1 MYIRT
6 EMEKIITAVTL
17 TFSITF
23 LSLYMDS
30 INAAQVQNEGMF
42 KRTKWLKG
50 LDTSQLNYGVAVSDV
65 DNDGSLEWIVAGFS
79 GPNFVLKYNAT
90 TKRLVNLAKQDQR
103 FSAIGDVGGQAIG
116 VCACDIDGDGREEIY
131 FLNTNNAYAGR
142 ADYGDSLFKWR
153 NGRYVNLYSDP
164 VNSRMDAKSFA
175 GRSVACIDR
184 LGTGKY
190 SIIIATYSQGG
201 TGNFALVE
209 MDENHPSN
217 NVRSGN
223 IVLKN
228 VASIANINKATG
240 GRGLVVGPILGN
252 NGKSDIFFGNEGNPW
267 MGNPGD
273 NFLFKNLGNGSF
285 EDVAEQAEIQD
296 KYNNARGIS
305 LGDFNRDGLLD
316 IAYGNWAGPHRLFMQ
331 YKSAKGMRK
340 FKNVATGD
348 YAVPTKIR
356 TVIAADFD
364 NNGDTDI
371 FMNNICS
378 HRNPNDREPNK
389 LFTVVPNP
397 SNNSNDPVIRKIDIG
412 QAKEP
417 RGFGTGA
424 AVTDMDGDG
433 LLDLLVSHGESKTQP
448 LQVYKVNRQLARNA
462 TGRKNN
468 WVRVFPRTKY
478 GAPARGAHVKLTTRS
493 GRVYSSVIDGGS
505 GYLCQMEPIAHFG
518 IGEDKP
524 QRLEVQYPDGVI
536 VTVSLRKSD
545 KNKIHFVDHPN
556 KVHQ

>member
-1 MYIRT
+1 MN
-6 EMEKIITAVTL
+6 KIMMFQTTLIFVWTLHTIFAVPQP
-17 TFSITF
+17 
-23 LSLYMDS
+23 D
-30 INAAQVQNEGMF
+30 GMF
-42 KRTKWLKG
+42 IKTNWLKN

-79 GPNFVLKYNAT
+79 GPNFVLKFDRA
-90 TKRLVNLAKQDQR
+90 TKRLINLAQDHR
-103 FSAIGDVGGQAIG
+103 YSAIADQGGQAIG

-153 NGRYVNLYSDP
+153 NGKYVNLYTDP
-164 VNSRMDAKSFA
+164 VNSRMEAKSFA

-190 SIIIATYSQGG
+190 SIVIATYSRGG
-201 TGNFALVE
+201 VGNFALVE

-217 NVRSGN
+217 DVSTGN

-228 VASIANINKATG
+228 VASVARIDKATG

-252 NGKSDIFFGNEGNPW
+252 NGRSDIFFGNEGNPW

-285 EDVAEQAEIQD
+285 EDIAEQAEIQD

-305 LGDFNRDGLLD
+305 LADFNRDGLLD
-316 IAYGNWAGPHRLFMQ
+316 IAYGNWEGEHRLFMQ
-331 YKSAKGMRK
+331 FKAVGEARK
-340 FKNVATGD
+340 FRNIANRQ

-378 HRNPNDREPNK
+378 HRDPNDREPNK
-389 LFTVVPNP
+389 LFTVIPNQF
-397 SNNSNDPVIRKIDIG
+397 NNSSDPEIKKMNIG

-424 AVTDMDGDG
+424 AITDMDGDG
-433 LLDLLVSHGESKTQP
+433 VLDLLISHGESQTQP
-448 LQVYKVNRQLARNA
+448 LKVYRVNRDVSRNQA
-462 TGRKNN
+462 GKYN

-478 GAPARGAHVKLTTRS
+478 GAPARGALVKLTTRT

-505 GYLCQMEPIAHFG
+505 GYLCQMEPVAHFG
-518 IGEDKP
+518 LGEDKP
-524 QRLEVQYPDGVI
+524 MKLDVQYPDGV
-536 VTVSLRKSD
+536 VVSASLRKSD
-545 KNKIHFVDHPN
+545 KNKVHFVDHPD
-556 KVHQ
+556 KVN

>member
-1 MYIRT
+1 MN
-6 EMEKIITAVTL
+6 KIMMFQTTLIFVWTLHTIFAVPQP
-17 TFSITF
+17 
-23 LSLYMDS
+23 D
-30 INAAQVQNEGMF
+30 GMF
-42 KRTKWLKG
+42 IKTNWLKN

-79 GPNFVLKYNAT
+79 GPNFVLKFDRA
-90 TKRLVNLAKQDQR
+90 TKRLINLAQDHR
-103 FSAIGDVGGQAIG
+103 YSAIADQGGQAIG

-153 NGRYVNLYSDP
+153 NGKYVNLYTDP
-164 VNSRMDAKSFA
+164 VNSRMEAKSFA

-190 SIIIATYSQGG
+190 SIVIATYSRGG
-201 TGNFALVE
+201 VGNFALVE

-217 NVRSGN
+217 DVSTGN

-228 VASIANINKATG
+228 VASVARIDKATG

-252 NGKSDIFFGNEGNPW
+252 NGRSDIFFGNEGNPW

-285 EDVAEQAEIQD
+285 EDIAEQAEIQD

-305 LGDFNRDGLLD
+305 LADFNRDGLLD
-316 IAYGNWAGPHRLFMQ
+316 IAYGNWEGEHRLFMQ
-331 YKSAKGMRK
+331 YKAVGEARK
-340 FKNVATGD
+340 FRNIANRQ

-378 HRNPNDREPNK
+378 HRDPNDREPNK
-389 LFTVVPNP
+389 LFTVIPNQF
-397 SNNSNDPVIRKIDIG
+397 NNSSDPEIKKMNIG

-424 AVTDMDGDG
+424 AITDMDGDG
-433 LLDLLVSHGESKTQP
+433 VLDLLISHGESQTQP
-448 LQVYKVNRQLARNA
+448 LKVYRVNRDVSRNQA
-462 TGRKNN
+462 GKYN

-478 GAPARGAHVKLTTRS
+478 GAPARGALVKLTTRT

-505 GYLCQMEPIAHFG
+505 GYLCQMEPVAHFG
-518 IGEDKP
+518 LGEDKP
-524 QRLEVQYPDGVI
+524 MKLDVQYPDGV
-536 VTVSLRKSD
+536 VVSASLRKSD
-545 KNKIHFVDHPN
+545 KKKVHFVDHPD
-556 KVHQ
+556 KVN

>member
-1 MYIRT
+1 MN
-6 EMEKIITAVTL
+6 KIMMFQTTLIFVWTLHTIFAVPQP
-17 TFSITF
+17 
-23 LSLYMDS
+23 D
-30 INAAQVQNEGMF
+30 GMF
-42 KRTKWLKG
+42 IKTNWLKN

-79 GPNFVLKYNAT
+79 GPNFVLKFDRA
-90 TKRLVNLAKQDQR
+90 TKRLINLAQDHR
-103 FSAIGDVGGQAIG
+103 YSAIVDQGGQAIG

-153 NGRYVNLYSDP
+153 NGKYVNLYTDP
-164 VNSRMDAKSFA
+164 VNSRMEAKSFA

-184 LGTGKY
+184 IGTGKY
-190 SIIIATYSQGG
+190 SIVIATYSRGG
-201 TGNFALVE
+201 VGNFALVE

-217 NVRSGN
+217 DVSTGN

-228 VASIANINKATG
+228 VASVAKIDKATG

-252 NGKSDIFFGNEGNPW
+252 NGRSDIFFGNEGNPW

-285 EDVAEQAEIQD
+285 EDIAEQAEIQD

-305 LGDFNRDGLLD
+305 LADFNRDGLLD
-316 IAYGNWAGPHRLFMQ
+316 IAYGNWEGEHRLFMQ
-331 YKSAKGMRK
+331 YKAVGEARK
-340 FKNVATGD
+340 FRNIANRQ

-378 HRNPNDREPNK
+378 HRDPNDREPNK
-389 LFTVVPNP
+389 LFTVIPNQF
-397 SNNSNDPVIRKIDIG
+397 NNSSDPEIKKMNIG

-424 AVTDMDGDG
+424 AITDMDGDG
-433 LLDLLVSHGESKTQP
+433 VLDLLISHGESQTQP
-448 LQVYKVNRQLARNA
+448 LKVYRVNRDVSRNQA
-462 TGRKNN
+462 GKYN

-478 GAPARGAHVKLTTRS
+478 GAPARGALVKLTTRT

-505 GYLCQMEPIAHFG
+505 GYLCQMEPVAHFG
-518 IGEDKP
+518 LGEDKP
-524 QRLEVQYPDGVI
+524 MKLDVQYPDGV
-536 VTVSLRKSD
+536 VVSASLRKSD
-545 KNKIHFVDHPN
+545 KNKVHFVDHPD
-556 KVHQ
+556 KVN

>member
-1 MYIRT
+1 MN
-6 EMEKIITAVTL
+6 KIMMFQTTLIFVWTLHTIFAVPQP
-17 TFSITF
+17 
-23 LSLYMDS
+23 D
-30 INAAQVQNEGMF
+30 GMF
-42 KRTKWLKG
+42 IKTNWLKN

-79 GPNFVLKYNAT
+79 GPNFVLKFDRA
-90 TKRLVNLAKQDQR
+90 TKRLINLAQDHR
-103 FSAIGDVGGQAIG
+103 YSAIADQGGQAIG

-153 NGRYVNLYSDP
+153 NGKYVNLYTDP
-164 VNSRMDAKSFA
+164 VNSRMEAKSFA

-190 SIIIATYSQGG
+190 SIVIATYSRGG
-201 TGNFALVE
+201 VGNFALVE

-217 NVRSGN
+217 DVSTGN

-228 VASIANINKATG
+228 VASVAKIDKATG

-252 NGKSDIFFGNEGNPW
+252 NGRSDIFFGNEGNPW

-285 EDVAEQAEIQD
+285 EDIAELAEIQD

-305 LGDFNRDGLLD
+305 LADFNRDGLLD
-316 IAYGNWAGPHRLFMQ
+316 IAYGNWEGEHRLFMQ
-331 YKSAKGMRK
+331 YKAVGEARK
-340 FKNVATGD
+340 FRNIANRQ

-378 HRNPNDREPNK
+378 HRDPNDREPNK
-389 LFTVVPNP
+389 LFTVIPNQF
-397 SNNSNDPVIRKIDIG
+397 NNSSDPEIKKMNIG

-424 AVTDMDGDG
+424 AITDMDGDG
-433 LLDLLVSHGESKTQP
+433 VLDLLISHGESQTQP
-448 LQVYKVNRQLARNA
+448 LKVYRVNRDVSRNQA
-462 TGRKNN
+462 GKYN

-478 GAPARGAHVKLTTRS
+478 GAPARGALVKLTTRT

-505 GYLCQMEPIAHFG
+505 GYLCQMEPVAHFG
-518 IGEDKP
+518 LGEDKP
-524 QRLEVQYPDGVI
+524 MKLDVQYPDGV
-536 VTVSLRKSD
+536 VVSASLRKSD
-545 KNKIHFVDHPN
+545 KNKVHFVDHPD
-556 KVHQ
+556 KVN

>member
-1 MYIRT
+1 MN
-6 EMEKIITAVTL
+6 KIMMFQTTLIFVWTLHTIFAVPQP
-17 TFSITF
+17 
-23 LSLYMDS
+23 D
-30 INAAQVQNEGMF
+30 GMF
-42 KRTKWLKG
+42 IKTNWLKN

-79 GPNFVLKYNAT
+79 GPNFVLKFDRA
-90 TKRLVNLAKQDQR
+90 TKRLINLAQDHR
-103 FSAIGDVGGQAIG
+103 YSAIADQGGQAIG

-153 NGRYVNLYSDP
+153 NGKYVNLYTDP
-164 VNSRMDAKSFA
+164 VNSRMEAKSFA

-190 SIIIATYSQGG
+190 SIVIATYSRGG
-201 TGNFALVE
+201 VGNFALVE

-217 NVRSGN
+217 DVSTGN

-228 VASIANINKATG
+228 VASVAKIDKATG

-252 NGKSDIFFGNEGNPW
+252 NGRSDIFFGNEGNPW

-285 EDVAEQAEIQD
+285 EDIAEQAEIQD

-305 LGDFNRDGLLD
+305 LADFNRDGLLD
-316 IAYGNWAGPHRLFMQ
+316 IAYGNWEGEHRLFMQ
-331 YKSAKGMRK
+331 YKAVGEARK
-340 FKNVATGD
+340 FRNIANRQ

-371 FMNNICS
+371 LMNNICS
-378 HRNPNDREPNK
+378 HRDPNDREPNK
-389 LFTVVPNP
+389 LFTVIPNQF
-397 SNNSNDPVIRKIDIG
+397 NNSSDPEIKKMNIG

-424 AVTDMDGDG
+424 AITDMDGDG
-433 LLDLLVSHGESKTQP
+433 VLDLLISHGESQTQP
-448 LQVYKVNRQLARNA
+448 LKVYRVNRDVSRNQA
-462 TGRKNN
+462 GKYN

-478 GAPARGAHVKLTTRS
+478 GAPARGALVKLTTRT

-505 GYLCQMEPIAHFG
+505 GYLCQMEPVAHFG
-518 IGEDKP
+518 LGEDKP
-524 QRLEVQYPDGVI
+524 MKLDVQYPDGV
-536 VTVSLRKSD
+536 VVSASLRKSD
-545 KNKIHFVDHPN
+545 KNKVHFVDHPD
-556 KVHQ
+556 KVN

>member
-1 MYIRT
+1 MN
-6 EMEKIITAVTL
+6 KIMMFQTTLIFVWTLHTIFAV
-17 TFSITF
+17 SQP
-23 LSLYMDS
+23 D
-30 INAAQVQNEGMF
+30 GMF
-42 KRTKWLKG
+42 IKTNWLKN

-79 GPNFVLKYNAT
+79 GPNFVLKFDRA
-90 TKRLVNLAKQDQR
+90 TKRLINLAQDHR
-103 FSAIGDVGGQAIG
+103 YSAIADQGGQAIG

-153 NGRYVNLYSDP
+153 NGKYVNLYTDP
-164 VNSRMDAKSFA
+164 VNSRMEAKSFA

-190 SIIIATYSQGG
+190 SIVIATYSRGG
-201 TGNFALVE
+201 VGNFALVE

-217 NVRSGN
+217 DVSTGN

-228 VASIANINKATG
+228 VASVAKIDKATG

-252 NGKSDIFFGNEGNPW
+252 NGRSDIFFGNEGNPW

-285 EDVAEQAEIQD
+285 EDIAEQAEIQD

-305 LGDFNRDGLLD
+305 LADFNRDGLLD
-316 IAYGNWAGPHRLFMQ
+316 IAYGNWEGEHRLFMQ
-331 YKSAKGMRK
+331 YKAVGEARK
-340 FKNVATGD
+340 FRNIANRQ

-378 HRNPNDREPNK
+378 HRDPNDREPNK
-389 LFTVVPNP
+389 LFTVIPNQF
-397 SNNSNDPVIRKIDIG
+397 NNSSDPEIKKMNIG

-424 AVTDMDGDG
+424 AITDMDGDG
-433 LLDLLVSHGESKTQP
+433 VLDLLISHGESQTQP
-448 LQVYKVNRQLARNA
+448 LKVYRVNRDVSRNQA
-462 TGRKNN
+462 GKYN

-478 GAPARGAHVKLTTRS
+478 GAPARGALVKLTTRT

-505 GYLCQMEPIAHFG
+505 GYLCQMEPVAHFG
-518 IGEDKP
+518 LGEDKP
-524 QRLEVQYPDGVI
+524 MKLDVQYSDGV
-536 VTVSLRKSD
+536 VVSASLRKSD
-545 KNKIHFVDHPN
+545 KNKVHFVDHPD
-556 KVHQ
+556 KVN

>member
-1 MYIRT
+1 MN
-6 EMEKIITAVTL
+6 KIMMFQTTLIFVWTLHTIFAVPQP
-17 TFSITF
+17 
-23 LSLYMDS
+23 D
-30 INAAQVQNEGMF
+30 GMF
-42 KRTKWLKG
+42 IKTNWLKN

-79 GPNFVLKYNAT
+79 GPNFVLKFDRA
-90 TKRLVNLAKQDQR
+90 TKRLINLAQDHR
-103 FSAIGDVGGQAIG
+103 YNAIADQGGQAIG

-153 NGRYVNLYSDP
+153 NGKYVNLYTDP
-164 VNSRMDAKSFA
+164 VNSRMEAKSFA

-184 LGTGKY
+184 IGTGKY
-190 SIIIATYSQGG
+190 SIVIATYSRGG
-201 TGNFALVE
+201 VGNFALVE
-209 MDENHPSN
+209 MGENHPSN
-217 NVRSGN
+217 DVSTGN

-228 VASIANINKATG
+228 VASVAKIDKATG

-252 NGKSDIFFGNEGNPW
+252 NGRSDIFFGNEGNPW

-285 EDVAEQAEIQD
+285 EDIAEQAEIQD

-305 LGDFNRDGLLD
+305 LADFNRDGLLD
-316 IAYGNWAGPHRLFMQ
+316 IAYGNWEGEHRLFMQ
-331 YKSAKGMRK
+331 YKAVGEARK
-340 FKNVATGD
+340 FRNIANRQ

-378 HRNPNDREPNK
+378 HRDPNDREPNK
-389 LFTVVPNP
+389 LFTVIPNQF
-397 SNNSNDPVIRKIDIG
+397 NNSSDPEIKKMNIG

-424 AVTDMDGDG
+424 AITDMDGDG
-433 LLDLLVSHGESKTQP
+433 VLDLLISHGESQTQP
-448 LQVYKVNRQLARNA
+448 LKVYRVNRDVSRNQA
-462 TGRKNN
+462 GKYN

-478 GAPARGAHVKLTTRS
+478 GAPARGALVKLTTRT

-505 GYLCQMEPIAHFG
+505 GYLCQMEPVAHFG
-518 IGEDKP
+518 LGEDKP
-524 QRLEVQYPDGVI
+524 MKLDVQYPDGV
-536 VTVSLRKSD
+536 VVSASLRKSD
-545 KNKIHFVDHPN
+545 KNKVHFVDHPD
-556 KVHQ
+556 KVN

>member
-1 MYIRT
+1 MFQTTLIFVWT
-6 EMEKIITAVTL
+6 LHTIFAVPQP
-17 TFSITF
+17 
-23 LSLYMDS
+23 D
-30 INAAQVQNEGMF
+30 GMF
-42 KRTKWLKG
+42 IKTNWLKN

-79 GPNFVLKYNAT
+79 GPNFVLKFDRA
-90 TKRLVNLAKQDQR
+90 TKRLINLAQDHR
-103 FSAIGDVGGQAIG
+103 YSAIADQGGQAIG

-153 NGRYVNLYSDP
+153 NGKYVNLYTDP
-164 VNSRMDAKSFA
+164 VNSRMGAKSFA

-190 SIIIATYSQGG
+190 SIVIATYSRGG
-201 TGNFALVE
+201 VGNFALVE

-217 NVRSGN
+217 DVSTGN

-228 VASIANINKATG
+228 VASVAKIDKATG

-252 NGKSDIFFGNEGNPW
+252 NGRSDIFFGNEGNPW

-285 EDVAEQAEIQD
+285 EDIAEQAEIQD

-305 LGDFNRDGLLD
+305 LADFNRDGLLD
-316 IAYGNWAGPHRLFMQ
+316 IAYGNWEGEHRLFMQ
-331 YKSAKGMRK
+331 YKAVGEARK
-340 FKNVATGD
+340 FRNIANRQ

-378 HRNPNDREPNK
+378 HRDPNDREPNK
-389 LFTVVPNP
+389 LFTVIPNQF
-397 SNNSNDPVIRKIDIG
+397 NNSSDPEIKKMNIG

-424 AVTDMDGDG
+424 AITDMDGDG
-433 LLDLLVSHGESKTQP
+433 VLDLLISHGESQTQP
-448 LQVYKVNRQLARNA
+448 LKVYRVNRDVSRNQA
-462 TGRKNN
+462 GKYN

-478 GAPARGAHVKLTTRS
+478 GAPARGALVKLTTRT

-505 GYLCQMEPIAHFG
+505 GYLCQMEPVAHFG
-518 IGEDKP
+518 LGEDKP
-524 QRLEVQYPDGVI
+524 MKLDVQYPDGV
-536 VTVSLRKSD
+536 VVSASLRKSD
-545 KNKIHFVDHPN
+545 KNKVHFVDHPD
-556 KVHQ
+556 KVN

>member
-1 MYIRT
+1 MN
-6 EMEKIITAVTL
+6 KIMMFQTTLIFVWTLHTIFAVPQP
-17 TFSITF
+17 
-23 LSLYMDS
+23 D
-30 INAAQVQNEGMF
+30 GMF
-42 KRTKWLKG
+42 IKTNWLKN

-65 DNDGSLEWIVAGFS
+65 DNDDSLEWIVAGFS
-79 GPNFVLKYNAT
+79 GPNFVLKFDRT
-90 TKRLVNLAKQDQR
+90 TKRLINLAQDHR
-103 FSAIGDVGGQAIG
+103 YSAIADQGGQAIG

-153 NGRYVNLYSDP
+153 NGKYVNLYTDP
-164 VNSRMDAKSFA
+164 VNSRMEAKSFA

-190 SIIIATYSQGG
+190 SIVIATYSRGG
-201 TGNFALVE
+201 VGNFALVE

-217 NVRSGN
+217 DVSTGN

-228 VASIANINKATG
+228 VASVAKIDKATG

-252 NGKSDIFFGNEGNPW
+252 NGRSDIFFGNEGNPW

-285 EDVAEQAEIQD
+285 EDIAEQAEIQD

-305 LGDFNRDGLLD
+305 LADFNRDGLLD
-316 IAYGNWAGPHRLFMQ
+316 IAYGNWEGEHRLFMQ
-331 YKSAKGMRK
+331 YKAVGEARK
-340 FKNVATGD
+340 FRNIANRQ

-378 HRNPNDREPNK
+378 HRDPNDREPNK
-389 LFTVVPNP
+389 LFTVIPNQF
-397 SNNSNDPVIRKIDIG
+397 NNSSDPEIKKMNIG

-424 AVTDMDGDG
+424 AITDMDGDG
-433 LLDLLVSHGESKTQP
+433 VLDLLISHGESQTQP
-448 LQVYKVNRQLARNA
+448 LKVYRVNRDVSRNQA
-462 TGRKNN
+462 GKYN

-478 GAPARGAHVKLTTRS
+478 GAPARGALVKLTTRT

-505 GYLCQMEPIAHFG
+505 GYLCQMEPVAHFG
-518 IGEDKP
+518 LGEDKP
-524 QRLEVQYPDGVI
+524 MKLDVQYPDGV
-536 VTVSLRKSD
+536 VVSASLRKSD
-545 KNKIHFVDHPN
+545 KNKVHFVDHPD
-556 KVHQ
+556 KVN

>member
-1 MYIRT
+1 MN
-6 EMEKIITAVTL
+6 KIMMFQTTLIFVWTLHTIFAVPQP
-17 TFSITF
+17 
-23 LSLYMDS
+23 D
-30 INAAQVQNEGMF
+30 GMF
-42 KRTKWLKG
+42 IKTNWLKN

-79 GPNFVLKYNAT
+79 GPNFVLKFDRA
-90 TKRLVNLAKQDQR
+90 TKRLINLAQDHR
-103 FSAIGDVGGQAIG
+103 YSAIADQGGQAIG

-153 NGRYVNLYSDP
+153 NGKYVNLYTDP
-164 VNSRMDAKSFA
+164 GNSRMEAKSFA

-190 SIIIATYSQGG
+190 SIVIATYSRGG
-201 TGNFALVE
+201 VGNFALVE

-217 NVRSGN
+217 DVSTGI

-228 VASIANINKATG
+228 VASVAKIDKATG

-252 NGKSDIFFGNEGNPW
+252 NGRSDIFFGNEGNPW

-285 EDVAEQAEIQD
+285 EDIAEQAEIQD

-305 LGDFNRDGLLD
+305 LADFNRDGLLD
-316 IAYGNWAGPHRLFMQ
+316 IAYGNWEGEHRLFMQ
-331 YKSAKGMRK
+331 YKAVGEARK
-340 FKNVATGD
+340 FRNIANRQ

-378 HRNPNDREPNK
+378 HRDPNDREPNK
-389 LFTVVPNP
+389 LFTIIPNQF
-397 SNNSNDPVIRKIDIG
+397 NNSSDPEIKKMNIG

-424 AVTDMDGDG
+424 AITDMDGDG
-433 LLDLLVSHGESKTQP
+433 ILDLLISHGESQTQP
-448 LQVYKVNRQLARNA
+448 LKVYRVNRDVSRNQA
-462 TGRKNN
+462 GKYN

-478 GAPARGAHVKLTTRS
+478 GAPARGALVKLTTRT

-505 GYLCQMEPIAHFG
+505 GYLCQMEPVAHFG
-518 IGEDKP
+518 LGEDKP
-524 QRLEVQYPDGVI
+524 MKLDVQYPDGV
-536 VTVSLRKSD
+536 VVSASLRKSD
-545 KNKIHFVDHPN
+545 KNKVHFVDHPD
-556 KVHQ
+556 KVN

>member
-1 MYIRT
+1 MN
-6 EMEKIITAVTL
+6 KIMMFQTTLIFVWTLHTIFAVPQP
-17 TFSITF
+17 
-23 LSLYMDS
+23 D
-30 INAAQVQNEGMF
+30 GMF
-42 KRTKWLKG
+42 IKTNWLKN

-79 GPNFVLKYNAT
+79 GPNFVLKFDRA
-90 TKRLVNLAKQDQR
+90 TKRLINLAQDHR
-103 FSAIGDVGGQAIG
+103 YSAIADQGGQAIG

-153 NGRYVNLYSDP
+153 NGKYVNLYTDP
-164 VNSRMDAKSFA
+164 VNSRMEAKSFA

-190 SIIIATYSQGG
+190 SIVIATYSRGG
-201 TGNFALVE
+201 VGNFALVE

-217 NVRSGN
+217 DVSTGN

-228 VASIANINKATG
+228 VASVARIDKATG

-252 NGKSDIFFGNEGNPW
+252 NGRSDIFFGNEGNSW

-285 EDVAEQAEIQD
+285 EDIAKQAEIQD

-305 LGDFNRDGLLD
+305 LADFNRDGLLD
-316 IAYGNWAGPHRLFMQ
+316 IAYGNWEGEHRLFMQ
-331 YKSAKGMRK
+331 YKAVGEARK
-340 FKNVATGD
+340 FRNIANRQ

-378 HRNPNDREPNK
+378 HRDPNDREPNK
-389 LFTVVPNP
+389 LFTVIPNQF
-397 SNNSNDPVIRKIDIG
+397 NNSSDPEIKKMNIG

-424 AVTDMDGDG
+424 AITDMDGDG
-433 LLDLLVSHGESKTQP
+433 VLDLLISHGESQTQP
-448 LQVYKVNRQLARNA
+448 LKVYRVNRDVSRNQA
-462 TGRKNN
+462 GKYN

-478 GAPARGAHVKLTTRS
+478 GAPARGALVKLTTRT

-505 GYLCQMEPIAHFG
+505 GYLCQMEPVAHFG
-518 IGEDKP
+518 LGEDKP
-524 QRLEVQYPDGVI
+524 MKLDVQYPDGV
-536 VTVSLRKSD
+536 VVSASLRKSD
-545 KNKIHFVDHPN
+545 KNKVHFVDHPD
-556 KVHQ
+556 KVN

>member
-1 MYIRT
+1 MN
-6 EMEKIITAVTL
+6 KIMMFQTTLIFVWTLHTIFAVPQP
-17 TFSITF
+17 
-23 LSLYMDS
+23 D
-30 INAAQVQNEGMF
+30 GMF
-42 KRTKWLKG
+42 IKTNWLKN

-79 GPNFVLKYNAT
+79 GPNFVLKFDRA
-90 TKRLVNLAKQDQR
+90 TKRLINLAQDHR
-103 FSAIGDVGGQAIG
+103 YSAIADQGGQAIG

-153 NGRYVNLYSDP
+153 NGKYVNLYTDP
-164 VNSRMDAKSFA
+164 VNSRMEAKSFA

-190 SIIIATYSQGG
+190 SIVIATYSRGG
-201 TGNFALVE
+201 VGNFALVE

-217 NVRSGN
+217 DVSNGN

-228 VASIANINKATG
+228 VASVAKIDKATG

-252 NGKSDIFFGNEGNPW
+252 NGRSDIFFGNEGNPW

-285 EDVAEQAEIQD
+285 EDIAEQAEIQD

-305 LGDFNRDGLLD
+305 LADFNRDGLLD
-316 IAYGNWAGPHRLFMQ
+316 IAYGNWEGEHRLFMQ
-331 YKSAKGMRK
+331 YKAVGEARK
-340 FKNVATGD
+340 FRNIANRQ

-378 HRNPNDREPNK
+378 HRDPNDREPNK
-389 LFTVVPNP
+389 LFTVIPNQF
-397 SNNSNDPVIRKIDIG
+397 NNSSDPEIKKMNIG

-424 AVTDMDGDG
+424 AITDMDGDG
-433 LLDLLVSHGESKTQP
+433 VLDLLISHGESQTQP
-448 LQVYKVNRQLARNA
+448 LKVYRVNRDVSRNQA
-462 TGRKNN
+462 GKYN

-478 GAPARGAHVKLTTRS
+478 GAPARGALVKLTTRT

-505 GYLCQMEPIAHFG
+505 GYLCQMEPVAHFG
-518 IGEDKP
+518 LGEDKP
-524 QRLEVQYPDGVI
+524 MKLDVQYPDGV
-536 VTVSLRKSD
+536 VVSASLRKSD
-545 KNKIHFVDHPN
+545 KNKVHFVDHPD
-556 KVHQ
+556 KVN

>member
-1 MYIRT
+1 MN
-6 EMEKIITAVTL
+6 KIMMFQTTLIFVWTLHTIFAVPQP
-17 TFSITF
+17 
-23 LSLYMDS
+23 D
-30 INAAQVQNEGMF
+30 GMF
-42 KRTKWLKG
+42 IKTNWLKN

-79 GPNFVLKYNAT
+79 GPNFVLKFDRA
-90 TKRLVNLAKQDQR
+90 TKRLINLAQDHR
-103 FSAIGDVGGQAIG
+103 YNAIADQGGQAIG

-153 NGRYVNLYSDP
+153 NGKYVNLYTDP
-164 VNSRMDAKSFA
+164 VNSRMEAKSFA

-190 SIIIATYSQGG
+190 SIVIATYSRGG
-201 TGNFALVE
+201 VGNFALVE

-217 NVRSGN
+217 DVSTGN

-228 VASIANINKATG
+228 VASVAKIDKATG

-252 NGKSDIFFGNEGNPW
+252 NGRSDIFFGNEGNPW

-285 EDVAEQAEIQD
+285 EDIAEQAEIQD

-305 LGDFNRDGLLD
+305 LADFNRDGLLD
-316 IAYGNWAGPHRLFMQ
+316 IAYGNWEGEHRLFMQ
-331 YKSAKGMRK
+331 YKAVGEARK
-340 FKNVATGD
+340 FRNIANRQ

-378 HRNPNDREPNK
+378 HRDPNDREPNK
-389 LFTVVPNP
+389 LFTIIPNQF
-397 SNNSNDPVIRKIDIG
+397 NNSSDPEIKKMNIG

-424 AVTDMDGDG
+424 AITDMDGDG
-433 LLDLLVSHGESKTQP
+433 VLDLLISHGESQTQP
-448 LQVYKVNRQLARNA
+448 LKVYRVNRDVSRNQA
-462 TGRKNN
+462 GKYN

-478 GAPARGAHVKLTTRS
+478 GAPARGALVKLTTRT

-505 GYLCQMEPIAHFG
+505 GYLCQMEPVAHFG
-518 IGEDKP
+518 LGEDKP
-524 QRLEVQYPDGVI
+524 MKLDVQYPDGV
-536 VTVSLRKSD
+536 VVSASLRKSD
-545 KNKIHFVDHPN
+545 KNKVHFVDHPD
-556 KVHQ
+556 KVN

>member
-1 MYIRT
+1 MN
-6 EMEKIITAVTL
+6 KIMMFQTTLIFVWTLHTIFAVPQP
-17 TFSITF
+17 
-23 LSLYMDS
+23 D
-30 INAAQVQNEGMF
+30 GMF
-42 KRTKWLKG
+42 IKTNWLKN

-79 GPNFVLKYNAT
+79 GPNFVLKFDRA
-90 TKRLVNLAKQDQR
+90 TKRLINLAQDHR
-103 FSAIGDVGGQAIG
+103 YSAIADQGGQAIG

-153 NGRYVNLYSDP
+153 NGKYVNLYTDP
-164 VNSRMDAKSFA
+164 VNSRMEAKSFA

-190 SIIIATYSQGG
+190 SIVIATYSRGG
-201 TGNFALVE
+201 VGNFALVE

-217 NVRSGN
+217 DVSTGN

-228 VASIANINKATG
+228 FASVARIDKATG

-252 NGKSDIFFGNEGNPW
+252 NGRSDIFFGNEGNPW

-285 EDVAEQAEIQD
+285 EDIAEQAEIQD

-305 LGDFNRDGLLD
+305 LADFNRDGLLD
-316 IAYGNWAGPHRLFMQ
+316 IAYGNWEGEHRLFMQ
-331 YKSAKGMRK
+331 YKAVGEARK
-340 FKNVATGD
+340 FRNIANRQ

-378 HRNPNDREPNK
+378 HRDPNDREPNK
-389 LFTVVPNP
+389 LFTVIPNQF
-397 SNNSNDPVIRKIDIG
+397 NNSSDPEIKKMNIG

-417 RGFGTGA
+417 GGFGTGA
-424 AVTDMDGDG
+424 AITDMDGDG
-433 LLDLLVSHGESKTQP
+433 ILDLLISHGESQTQP
-448 LQVYKVNRQLARNA
+448 LKVYRVNRDVSRNQA
-462 TGRKNN
+462 GKYN

-478 GAPARGAHVKLTTRS
+478 GAPARGALVKLTTRT

-505 GYLCQMEPIAHFG
+505 GYLCQMEPVAHFG
-518 IGEDKP
+518 LGEDKP
-524 QRLEVQYPDGVI
+524 MKLDVQYPDGV
-536 VTVSLRKSD
+536 VVSASLRKSD
-545 KNKIHFVDHPN
+545 KNKVHFVDHPD
-556 KVHQ
+556 KVN

>member
-1 MYIRT
+1 MN
-6 EMEKIITAVTL
+6 KIMMFQTTLIFVWTLHTIFAVPQP
-17 TFSITF
+17 
-23 LSLYMDS
+23 D
-30 INAAQVQNEGMF
+30 GMF
-42 KRTKWLKG
+42 IKTNWLKN

-79 GPNFVLKYNAT
+79 GPNFVLKFDRA
-90 TKRLVNLAKQDQR
+90 TKRLINLAQDHR
-103 FSAIGDVGGQAIG
+103 YSAIADQGGQAIG

-153 NGRYVNLYSDP
+153 NGKYVNLYTDP
-164 VNSRMDAKSFA
+164 GNSRMEAKSFA

-190 SIIIATYSQGG
+190 SIVIATYSRGG
-201 TGNFALVE
+201 VGNFALVE

-217 NVRSGN
+217 DVSTGI

-228 VASIANINKATG
+228 VASVAKIDKATG

-252 NGKSDIFFGNEGNPW
+252 NGRSDIFFGNEGNPW

-285 EDVAEQAEIQD
+285 EDIAEQAEIQD

-305 LGDFNRDGLLD
+305 LADFNRDGLLD
-316 IAYGNWAGPHRLFMQ
+316 IAYGNWEGEHRLFMQ
-331 YKSAKGMRK
+331 YKAVGEARK
-340 FKNVATGD
+340 FRNIANRQ
-348 YAVPTKIR
+348 YAVSTKIR

-378 HRNPNDREPNK
+378 HRDPNDREPNK
-389 LFTVVPNP
+389 LFTIIPNQF
-397 SNNSNDPVIRKIDIG
+397 NNSSDPEIKKMNIG

-424 AVTDMDGDG
+424 AITDMDGDG
-433 LLDLLVSHGESKTQP
+433 VLDLLISHGESQTQP
-448 LQVYKVNRQLARNA
+448 LKVYRVNRDVSRNQA
-462 TGRKNN
+462 GKYN

-478 GAPARGAHVKLTTRS
+478 GAPARGALVKLTTRT

-505 GYLCQMEPIAHFG
+505 GYLCQMEPVAHFG
-518 IGEDKP
+518 LGEDKP
-524 QRLEVQYPDGVI
+524 MKLDVQYPDGV
-536 VTVSLRKSD
+536 VVSASLRKSD
-545 KNKIHFVDHPN
+545 KNKVHFVDHPD
-556 KVHQ
+556 KVN

>member
-1 MYIRT
+1 MN
-6 EMEKIITAVTL
+6 KIMMFQTTLIFVLTLHTIFAVPQP
-17 TFSITF
+17 
-23 LSLYMDS
+23 D
-30 INAAQVQNEGMF
+30 GMF
-42 KRTKWLKG
+42 IKTNWLKN

-79 GPNFVLKYNAT
+79 GPNFVLKFDRA
-90 TKRLVNLAKQDQR
+90 TKRLINLAQDHR
-103 FSAIGDVGGQAIG
+103 YNAIADQGGQAIG

-153 NGRYVNLYSDP
+153 NGKYVNLYTDP
-164 VNSRMDAKSFA
+164 VNSRMEAKSFA

-190 SIIIATYSQGG
+190 SIVIATYSRGG
-201 TGNFALVE
+201 VGNFALVE

-217 NVRSGN
+217 DVSNGN

-228 VASIANINKATG
+228 VASVAKIDKATG

-252 NGKSDIFFGNEGNPW
+252 NGRSDIFFGNEGNPW

-285 EDVAEQAEIQD
+285 EDIAEQAEIQD

-305 LGDFNRDGLLD
+305 LADFNRDGLLD
-316 IAYGNWAGPHRLFMQ
+316 IAYGNWEGEHRLFMQ
-331 YKSAKGMRK
+331 FKAVGEARK
-340 FKNVATGD
+340 FRNIANRQ

-378 HRNPNDREPNK
+378 HRDPNDREPNK
-389 LFTVVPNP
+389 LFTIIPNQF
-397 SNNSNDPVIRKIDIG
+397 NNSSDPEIKKMNIG

-424 AVTDMDGDG
+424 AITDMDGDG
-433 LLDLLVSHGESKTQP
+433 VLDLLISHGESQTQP
-448 LQVYKVNRQLARNA
+448 LKVYRVNRDVSRNQA
-462 TGRKNN
+462 GKYN
-468 WVRVFPRTKY
+468 WARVFPRTKY
-478 GAPARGAHVKLTTRS
+478 GAPARGALVKLTTRT

-505 GYLCQMEPIAHFG
+505 GYLCQMEPVAHFG
-518 IGEDKP
+518 LGEDKP
-524 QRLEVQYPDGVI
+524 MKLDVQYPDGV
-536 VTVSLRKSD
+536 VVSASLRKSD
-545 KNKIHFVDHPN
+545 KNKVHFVDHPD
-556 KVHQ
+556 KVN

>member
-1 MYIRT
+1 MN
-6 EMEKIITAVTL
+6 KIMMFQTTLIFVWTLHTIFAVPQP
-17 TFSITF
+17 
-23 LSLYMDS
+23 D
-30 INAAQVQNEGMF
+30 GMF
-42 KRTKWLKG
+42 IKTNWLKN

-79 GPNFVLKYNAT
+79 GPNFVLKFDRA
-90 TKRLVNLAKQDQR
+90 TKRLINVAQDYR
-103 FSAIGDVGGQAIG
+103 YSAIADQSGQAIG

-153 NGRYVNLYSDP
+153 NGKYVNLYTDP
-164 VNSRMDAKSFA
+164 VNSRMEAKSFA

-190 SIIIATYSQGG
+190 SIVIATYSRGG
-201 TGNFALVE
+201 VGNFALVE

-217 NVRSGN
+217 DVSSGN

-228 VASIANINKATG
+228 VASVAKIDKATG

-252 NGKSDIFFGNEGNPW
+252 NGRSDIFFGNEGNPW

-285 EDVAEQAEIQD
+285 EDIAEQAEIQD

-305 LGDFNRDGLLD
+305 LADFNRDGLLD
-316 IAYGNWAGPHRLFMQ
+316 IAYGNWEGEHRLFMQ
-331 YKSAKGMRK
+331 YKAVGEARK
-340 FKNVATGD
+340 FRNIANRQ

-378 HRNPNDREPNK
+378 HRDPNDREPNK
-389 LFTVVPNP
+389 LFTVIPNQF
-397 SNNSNDPVIRKIDIG
+397 NNSSDPEIKKMNIG

-424 AVTDMDGDG
+424 AITDMDGDG
-433 LLDLLVSHGESKTQP
+433 VLDLLISHGESQTQP
-448 LQVYKVNRQLARNA
+448 LKVYRVNRDVSRNQA
-462 TGRKNN
+462 GKYN

-478 GAPARGAHVKLTTRS
+478 GAPARGALVKLTTRT

-505 GYLCQMEPIAHFG
+505 GYLCQMEPLAHFG
-518 IGEDKP
+518 LGEDKP
-524 QRLEVQYPDGVI
+524 MKLDVQYPDGV
-536 VTVSLRKSD
+536 VVSASLRKSD
-545 KNKIHFVDHPN
+545 KNKVHFVDHPD
-556 KVHQ
+556 KVN

>member
-1 MYIRT
+1 MN
-6 EMEKIITAVTL
+6 KIMMFQTTLIFVWTLHTIFAVPQP
-17 TFSITF
+17 
-23 LSLYMDS
+23 D
-30 INAAQVQNEGMF
+30 GMF
-42 KRTKWLKG
+42 IKTNWLKN

-79 GPNFVLKYNAT
+79 GPNFVLKFDRA
-90 TKRLVNLAKQDQR
+90 TKRLINLAQDHR
-103 FSAIGDVGGQAIG
+103 YSAIADQGGQAIG

-153 NGRYVNLYSDP
+153 NGKYVNLYTDP
-164 VNSRMDAKSFA
+164 VNSRMEAKSFA

-190 SIIIATYSQGG
+190 SIVIATYSRGG
-201 TGNFALVE
+201 VGNFALVE

-217 NVRSGN
+217 DVSTGN

-228 VASIANINKATG
+228 VASVARIDKATG

-252 NGKSDIFFGNEGNPW
+252 NGRSDIFFGNEGNPW

-285 EDVAEQAEIQD
+285 EDIAEQAEIQD

-305 LGDFNRDGLLD
+305 LADFNRDGLLD
-316 IAYGNWAGPHRLFMQ
+316 IAYGNWEGEHRLFMQ
-331 YKSAKGMRK
+331 YKAVGEARK
-340 FKNVATGD
+340 FRNIANRQ

-378 HRNPNDREPNK
+378 HRDPNDREPNK
-389 LFTVVPNP
+389 LFTVIPNQF
-397 SNNSNDPVIRKIDIG
+397 NNSSDPEIKKMNIG

-424 AVTDMDGDG
+424 AITDMDGDG
-433 LLDLLVSHGESKTQP
+433 VLDLLISHGESQTQP
-448 LQVYKVNRQLARNA
+448 LKVYRVNRDVSRNQA
-462 TGRKNN
+462 GKYN

-478 GAPARGAHVKLTTRS
+478 GAPARGAVVKLTTRT

-505 GYLCQMEPIAHFG
+505 GYLCQMEPAAHFG
-518 IGEDKP
+518 LGEDKP
-524 QRLEVQYPDGVI
+524 MKLDVQYPDGV
-536 VTVSLRKSD
+536 VVSASLRKSD
-545 KNKIHFVDHPN
+545 KNKVHFVDHPD
-556 KVHQ
+556 KVN

>member
-1 MYIRT
+1 MN
-6 EMEKIITAVTL
+6 KIMMFQTTLIFVWTLHTIFAVPQP
-17 TFSITF
+17 
-23 LSLYMDS
+23 D
-30 INAAQVQNEGMF
+30 GMF
-42 KRTKWLKG
+42 IKTNWLKN

-79 GPNFVLKYNAT
+79 GPNFVLKFDRA
-90 TKRLVNLAKQDQR
+90 TKRLINLAQDHR
-103 FSAIGDVGGQAIG
+103 YNAIADQGGQAIG

-153 NGRYVNLYSDP
+153 NGKYVNLYTDP
-164 VNSRMDAKSFA
+164 VNSRMEAKSFA

-190 SIIIATYSQGG
+190 SIVIATYSRGG
-201 TGNFALVE
+201 VGNFALVE

-217 NVRSGN
+217 DVSNGN

-228 VASIANINKATG
+228 VASVAKIDKATG

-252 NGKSDIFFGNEGNPW
+252 NGRSDIFFGNEGNPW

-285 EDVAEQAEIQD
+285 EDIAEQAEIQD

-305 LGDFNRDGLLD
+305 LADFNRDGLLD
-316 IAYGNWAGPHRLFMQ
+316 IAYGNWEGEHRLFMQ
-331 YKSAKGMRK
+331 FKAVGEARK
-340 FKNVATGD
+340 FRNIANRQ

-378 HRNPNDREPNK
+378 HRDPNDREPNK
-389 LFTVVPNP
+389 LFTVIPNQF
-397 SNNSNDPVIRKIDIG
+397 NNSSDPEIKKMNIG

-424 AVTDMDGDG
+424 AITDMDGDG
-433 LLDLLVSHGESKTQP
+433 VLDLLISHGESQTQP
-448 LQVYKVNRQLARNA
+448 LKVYRVNRDVSRNQA
-462 TGRKNN
+462 GKYN

-478 GAPARGAHVKLTTRS
+478 GAPARGALVKLTTRT

-505 GYLCQMEPIAHFG
+505 GYLCQMEPVAHFG
-518 IGEDKP
+518 LGEDKP
-524 QRLEVQYPDGVI
+524 MKLDVQYPDGV
-536 VTVSLRKSD
+536 VVSASLRKSD
-545 KNKIHFVDHPN
+545 KNKVHFVDHPD
-556 KVHQ
+556 KVN

>member
-1 MYIRT
+1 MQWSRAT
-6 EMEKIITAVTL
+6 RKDGADMNKIMMFQTTLIFVWTLHTIFAVPQP
-17 TFSITF
+17 
-23 LSLYMDS
+23 D
-30 INAAQVQNEGMF
+30 GMF
-42 KRTKWLKG
+42 IKTNWLKN

-79 GPNFVLKYNAT
+79 GPNFVLKFDRA
-90 TKRLVNLAKQDQR
+90 TKRLINLAQDHR
-103 FSAIGDVGGQAIG
+103 YSAIADQGGQAIG

-153 NGRYVNLYSDP
+153 NGKYVNLYTDP
-164 VNSRMDAKSFA
+164 VNSRMEAKSFA

-190 SIIIATYSQGG
+190 SIVIATYSRGG
-201 TGNFALVE
+201 VGNFALVE

-217 NVRSGN
+217 EVSTGN

-228 VASIANINKATG
+228 VASVAKIDKATG

-252 NGKSDIFFGNEGNPW
+252 NGRSDIFFGNEGNPW

-285 EDVAEQAEIQD
+285 EDIAEQAEIQD

-305 LGDFNRDGLLD
+305 LADFNRDGLLD
-316 IAYGNWAGPHRLFMQ
+316 IAYGNWEGEHRLFMQ
-331 YKSAKGMRK
+331 YKAVGEARK
-340 FKNVATGD
+340 FRNIANRQ

-378 HRNPNDREPNK
+378 HRDPNDREPNK
-389 LFTVVPNP
+389 LFTVIPNQF
-397 SNNSNDPVIRKIDIG
+397 NNSSDPEIKKMNIG

-424 AVTDMDGDG
+424 AITDMDGDG
-433 LLDLLVSHGESKTQP
+433 VLDLLISHGESQTQP
-448 LQVYKVNRQLARNA
+448 LKVYRVNPDVRRNQA
-462 TGRKNN
+462 GKYN

-478 GAPARGAHVKLTTRS
+478 GAPARGALVKLTTRT

-505 GYLCQMEPIAHFG
+505 GYLCQMEPVAHFG
-518 IGEDKP
+518 LGEDKP
-524 QRLEVQYPDGVI
+524 MKLDVQYPDGV
-536 VTVSLRKSD
+536 VVSASLRKSD
-545 KNKIHFVDHPN
+545 KNKVHFVDHPN
-556 KVHQ
+556 KVN

>member
-1 MYIRT
+1 MN
-6 EMEKIITAVTL
+6 KIMMFQTTLIFVWTLHTIFAVPQP
-17 TFSITF
+17 
-23 LSLYMDS
+23 D
-30 INAAQVQNEGMF
+30 GMF
-42 KRTKWLKG
+42 IKTNWLKN

-79 GPNFVLKYNAT
+79 GPNFVLKFDRA
-90 TKRLVNLAKQDQR
+90 TKRLINLAQDHR
-103 FSAIGDVGGQAIG
+103 YNAIADQGGQAIG

-153 NGRYVNLYSDP
+153 NGKYVNLYTDP
-164 VNSRMDAKSFA
+164 VNSRMEAKSFA

-184 LGTGKY
+184 IGTGKY
-190 SIIIATYSQGG
+190 SIVIATYSRGG
-201 TGNFALVE
+201 VGNFALVE

-217 NVRSGN
+217 DVSTGN

-228 VASIANINKATG
+228 VASVAKIDKATG

-252 NGKSDIFFGNEGNPW
+252 NGRSDIFFGNEGNPW

-285 EDVAEQAEIQD
+285 EDIAEQAEIQD

-305 LGDFNRDGLLD
+305 LADFNRDGLLD
-316 IAYGNWAGPHRLFMQ
+316 IAYGNWEGEHRLFMQ
-331 YKSAKGMRK
+331 YKAVGEARK
-340 FKNVATGD
+340 FRNIANRQ

-378 HRNPNDREPNK
+378 HRDPNDREQNK
-389 LFTVVPNP
+389 LFTVIPNQF
-397 SNNSNDPVIRKIDIG
+397 NNSSDPEIKKMNIG

-424 AVTDMDGDG
+424 AITDMDGDG
-433 LLDLLVSHGESKTQP
+433 VLDLLISHGESQTQP
-448 LQVYKVNRQLARNA
+448 LKVYRVNRDVSRNQA
-462 TGRKNN
+462 GKYN

-478 GAPARGAHVKLTTRS
+478 GAPARGALVKLTTRT

-505 GYLCQMEPIAHFG
+505 GYLCQMEPVAHFG
-518 IGEDKP
+518 LGEDKP
-524 QRLEVQYPDGVI
+524 MKLDVQYPDGV
-536 VTVSLRKSD
+536 VVSASLRKSD
-545 KNKIHFVDHPN
+545 KNKVHFVDHPD
-556 KVHQ
+556 KVN

>member
-1 MYIRT
+1 MN
-6 EMEKIITAVTL
+6 KIMMFQTTLIFVWTLHTIFAVPQP
-17 TFSITF
+17 
-23 LSLYMDS
+23 D
-30 INAAQVQNEGMF
+30 GMF
-42 KRTKWLKG
+42 IKTNWLKN

-79 GPNFVLKYNAT
+79 GPNFVLKFDRA
-90 TKRLVNLAKQDQR
+90 TKRLINLAQDHR
-103 FSAIGDVGGQAIG
+103 YSAIADQGGQAIG

-153 NGRYVNLYSDP
+153 NGKYVNLYTDP
-164 VNSRMDAKSFA
+164 VNSRMEAKSFA

-190 SIIIATYSQGG
+190 SIVIATYSRGG
-201 TGNFALVE
+201 VGNFALVE

-217 NVRSGN
+217 DVSTGN

-228 VASIANINKATG
+228 VASVAKIDKATG

-252 NGKSDIFFGNEGNPW
+252 NGRSDIFFGNEGNPW

-285 EDVAEQAEIQD
+285 EDIAEQAEIQD

-305 LGDFNRDGLLD
+305 LADFNRDGLLD
-316 IAYGNWAGPHRLFMQ
+316 IAYGNWEGEHRLFMQ
-331 YKSAKGMRK
+331 YKAVGEARK
-340 FKNVATGD
+340 FRNIANRQ

-356 TVIAADFD
+356 TVIVADFD

-378 HRNPNDREPNK
+378 HRDPNDREPNK
-389 LFTVVPNP
+389 LFTVIPNQF
-397 SNNSNDPVIRKIDIG
+397 NNSSDPEIKKMNIG

-424 AVTDMDGDG
+424 AITDMDGDG
-433 LLDLLVSHGESKTQP
+433 VLDLLISHGESQTQP
-448 LQVYKVNRQLARNA
+448 LKVYRVNRDVSRNQA
-462 TGRKNN
+462 GKYN

-478 GAPARGAHVKLTTRS
+478 GAPARGALVKLTTRT

-505 GYLCQMEPIAHFG
+505 GYLCQMEPVAHFG
-518 IGEDKP
+518 LGEDKP
-524 QRLEVQYPDGVI
+524 MKLDVQYPDGV
-536 VTVSLRKSD
+536 VVSASLRKSD
-545 KNKIHFVDHPN
+545 KNKVHFVDHPD
-556 KVHQ
+556 KVN

>member
-1 MYIRT
+1 MN
-6 EMEKIITAVTL
+6 KIMMFQTTLIFVWTLHTIFAVPQP
-17 TFSITF
+17 
-23 LSLYMDS
+23 D
-30 INAAQVQNEGMF
+30 GMF
-42 KRTKWLKG
+42 IKTNWLKN

-79 GPNFVLKYNAT
+79 GPNFVLKFDRA
-90 TKRLVNLAKQDQR
+90 TKRLINLAQDHR
-103 FSAIGDVGGQAIG
+103 YSAIADQGGQAIG

-153 NGRYVNLYSDP
+153 NGKYVNLYTDP
-164 VNSRMDAKSFA
+164 VNSRMEAKSFA

-190 SIIIATYSQGG
+190 SIVIATYSRGG
-201 TGNFALVE
+201 VGNFALVE
-209 MDENHPSN
+209 VDENHPSN
-217 NVRSGN
+217 DVSTGN

-228 VASIANINKATG
+228 FASVARIDKATG

-252 NGKSDIFFGNEGNPW
+252 NGRSDIFFGNEGNPW

-285 EDVAEQAEIQD
+285 EDIAEQAEIQD

-305 LGDFNRDGLLD
+305 LADFNRDGLLD
-316 IAYGNWAGPHRLFMQ
+316 IAYGNWEGEHRLFMQ
-331 YKSAKGMRK
+331 YKAVGEARK
-340 FKNVATGD
+340 FRNIANRQ

-378 HRNPNDREPNK
+378 HRDPNDREPNK
-389 LFTVVPNP
+389 LFTVIPNQF
-397 SNNSNDPVIRKIDIG
+397 NNSSDPEIKKMNIG

-424 AVTDMDGDG
+424 AITDMDGDG
-433 LLDLLVSHGESKTQP
+433 ILDLLISHGESQTQP
-448 LQVYKVNRQLARNA
+448 LKVYRVNRDVSRNQA
-462 TGRKNN
+462 GKYN

-478 GAPARGAHVKLTTRS
+478 GAPARGALVKLTTRT

-505 GYLCQMEPIAHFG
+505 GYLCQMEPVAHFG
-518 IGEDKP
+518 LGEDKP
-524 QRLEVQYPDGVI
+524 MKLDVQYPDGV
-536 VTVSLRKSD
+536 VVSASLRKSD
-545 KNKIHFVDHPN
+545 KNKVHFVDHPD
-556 KVHQ
+556 KVN

>member
-1 MYIRT
+1 MN
-6 EMEKIITAVTL
+6 KIMMFQTTLIFVWTLHTIFAVPQP
-17 TFSITF
+17 
-23 LSLYMDS
+23 D
-30 INAAQVQNEGMF
+30 GMF
-42 KRTKWLKG
+42 IKTNWLKN

-79 GPNFVLKYNAT
+79 GPNFVLKFDRA
-90 TKRLVNLAKQDQR
+90 TKRLINLAQDHR
-103 FSAIGDVGGQAIG
+103 YNAIADQGGQAIG

-153 NGRYVNLYSDP
+153 NGKYVNLYTDP
-164 VNSRMDAKSFA
+164 VNSRMEAKSFA

-190 SIIIATYSQGG
+190 SIVIATYSRGG
-201 TGNFALVE
+201 VGNFALVE

-217 NVRSGN
+217 DVSTGN

-228 VASIANINKATG
+228 VASVAKINKATG

-252 NGKSDIFFGNEGNPW
+252 NGRSDIFFGNEGNPW

-285 EDVAEQAEIQD
+285 EDIAELAEIQD

-305 LGDFNRDGLLD
+305 LADFNRDGLLD
-316 IAYGNWAGPHRLFMQ
+316 IAYGNWEGEHRLFMQ
-331 YKSAKGMRK
+331 FKAVGEARK
-340 FKNVATGD
+340 FRNIANRQ

-378 HRNPNDREPNK
+378 HRDPNDREPNK
-389 LFTVVPNP
+389 LFTVIPNQF
-397 SNNSNDPVIRKIDIG
+397 NNSSDPEIKKMNIG

-424 AVTDMDGDG
+424 AITDMDGDG
-433 LLDLLVSHGESKTQP
+433 VLDLLISHGESQTQP
-448 LQVYKVNRQLARNA
+448 LKVYRVNRDVSRNQA
-462 TGRKNN
+462 GKYN

-478 GAPARGAHVKLTTRS
+478 GAPARGALVKLTTRT
-493 GRVYSSVIDGGS
+493 GRIYSSVIDGGS
-505 GYLCQMEPIAHFG
+505 GYLCQMEPVAHFG
-518 IGEDKP
+518 LGEDKP
-524 QRLEVQYPDGVI
+524 MKLDVQYPDGV
-536 VTVSLRKSD
+536 VVSASLRKSD
-545 KNKIHFVDHPN
+545 KNKVHFVDHPD
-556 KVHQ
+556 KVN

>member
-1 MYIRT
+1 MFQTTLIFVWT
-6 EMEKIITAVTL
+6 LHTIFAVPQP
-17 TFSITF
+17 
-23 LSLYMDS
+23 D
-30 INAAQVQNEGMF
+30 GMF
-42 KRTKWLKG
+42 IKTNWLKN

-79 GPNFVLKYNAT
+79 GPNFVLKFDRA
-90 TKRLVNLAKQDQR
+90 TKRLINLAQDHR
-103 FSAIGDVGGQAIG
+103 YSAIADQGGQAIG

-153 NGRYVNLYSDP
+153 NGKYVNLYTDP
-164 VNSRMDAKSFA
+164 VNSRMEAKSFA

-190 SIIIATYSQGG
+190 SIVIATYSRGG
-201 TGNFALVE
+201 VGNFALVE

-217 NVRSGN
+217 DVSTGN

-228 VASIANINKATG
+228 VASVAKIDKATG

-252 NGKSDIFFGNEGNPW
+252 NGRSDIFFGNEGNPW

-285 EDVAEQAEIQD
+285 EDIAEQAEIQD

-305 LGDFNRDGLLD
+305 LADFNRDGLLD
-316 IAYGNWAGPHRLFMQ
+316 IAYGNWEGEHRLFMQ
-331 YKSAKGMRK
+331 YKAVGEARK
-340 FKNVATGD
+340 FRNIANRQ

-378 HRNPNDREPNK
+378 HRDPNDREPNK
-389 LFTVVPNP
+389 LFTVIPNQF
-397 SNNSNDPVIRKIDIG
+397 NNSSDPEIKKMNIG

-424 AVTDMDGDG
+424 AITDMDGDG
-433 LLDLLVSHGESKTQP
+433 VLDLLISHGESQTQP
-448 LQVYKVNRQLARNA
+448 LKVYRVNRDVSRNQA
-462 TGRKNN
+462 GKYN

-478 GAPARGAHVKLTTRS
+478 GAPARGALVKLTTRT

-505 GYLCQMEPIAHFG
+505 GYLCQMEPVAHFG
-518 IGEDKP
+518 LGEDKP
-524 QRLEVQYPDGVI
+524 MKLDVQYPDGV
-536 VTVSLRKSD
+536 VVSASLRKSD
-545 KNKIHFVDHPN
+545 KNKVHFVDHPD
-556 KVHQ
+556 KVN

>member
-1 MYIRT
+1 MVASYT
-6 EMEKIITAVTL
+6 YLGGADMNKIMMFQTTLIFVWTLHTIFAVPQP
-17 TFSITF
+17 
-23 LSLYMDS
+23 D
-30 INAAQVQNEGMF
+30 GMF
-42 KRTKWLKG
+42 IKTNWLKN

-79 GPNFVLKYNAT
+79 GPNFVLKFDRA
-90 TKRLVNLAKQDQR
+90 TKRLINLAQDHR
-103 FSAIGDVGGQAIG
+103 YSAIADQGGQAIG

-153 NGRYVNLYSDP
+153 NGKYVNLYTDP
-164 VNSRMDAKSFA
+164 VNSRMEAKSFA

-190 SIIIATYSQGG
+190 SIVIATYSRGG
-201 TGNFALVE
+201 VGNFALVE

-217 NVRSGN
+217 DVSTGN

-228 VASIANINKATG
+228 VASVAKIDKATG

-252 NGKSDIFFGNEGNPW
+252 NGRSDIFFGNEGNPW

-273 NFLFKNLGNGSF
+273 NFLFKNVGNGSF
-285 EDVAEQAEIQD
+285 EDIAEQAEIQD

-305 LGDFNRDGLLD
+305 LADFNRDGLLD
-316 IAYGNWAGPHRLFMQ
+316 IAYGNWEGEHRLFMQ
-331 YKSAKGMRK
+331 YKAVGEARK
-340 FKNVATGD
+340 FRNIANRQ

-378 HRNPNDREPNK
+378 HRDPNDREPNK
-389 LFTVVPNP
+389 LFTVIPNQF
-397 SNNSNDPVIRKIDIG
+397 NNSSDPEIKKMNIG

-424 AVTDMDGDG
+424 AITDMDGDG
-433 LLDLLVSHGESKTQP
+433 VLDLLISHGESQTQP
-448 LQVYKVNRQLARNA
+448 LKVYRVNRDVSRNQA
-462 TGRKNN
+462 GKYN

-478 GAPARGAHVKLTTRS
+478 GAPARGALVKLTTRT

-505 GYLCQMEPIAHFG
+505 GYLCQMEPVAHFG
-518 IGEDKP
+518 LGEDKP
-524 QRLEVQYPDGVI
+524 MKLDVQYPDGV
-536 VTVSLRKSD
+536 VVSASLRKSD
-545 KNKIHFVDHPN
+545 KNKVHFVDHPD
-556 KVHQ
+556 KVN

>member
-1 MYIRT
+1 MN
-6 EMEKIITAVTL
+6 KIMMFQTTLIFVWTLHTIFAVPQP
-17 TFSITF
+17 
-23 LSLYMDS
+23 D
-30 INAAQVQNEGMF
+30 GMF
-42 KRTKWLKG
+42 IKTNWLKN

-79 GPNFVLKYNAT
+79 GPNFVLKFDRA
-90 TKRLVNLAKQDQR
+90 TKRLINLAQDHR
-103 FSAIGDVGGQAIG
+103 YSAIADQGGQAIG

-153 NGRYVNLYSDP
+153 NGKYVNLYTDP
-164 VNSRMDAKSFA
+164 VNSRMEAKSFA

-190 SIIIATYSQGG
+190 SIVIATYSRGG
-201 TGNFALVE
+201 VGNFALVE

-217 NVRSGN
+217 DVSTGN

-228 VASIANINKATG
+228 VASVAKIDKATG

-252 NGKSDIFFGNEGNPW
+252 NGRSDIFFGNEGNPW

-285 EDVAEQAEIQD
+285 EDIAEQAEIQD

-305 LGDFNRDGLLD
+305 LADFNRDGLLD
-316 IAYGNWAGPHRLFMQ
+316 IAYGNWEGEHRLFMQ
-331 YKSAKGMRK
+331 YKAVGEARK
-340 FKNVATGD
+340 FRNIANRQ

-378 HRNPNDREPNK
+378 HRDPNDREPNK
-389 LFTVVPNP
+389 LFTVIPNQF
-397 SNNSNDPVIRKIDIG
+397 NNSSHPEIKKMNIG

-424 AVTDMDGDG
+424 AITDMDGDG
-433 LLDLLVSHGESKTQP
+433 VLDLLISHGESQTQP
-448 LQVYKVNRQLARNA
+448 MKVYRVNRDVSRNQA
-462 TGRKNN
+462 GKYN

-478 GAPARGAHVKLTTRS
+478 GAPARGALVKLTTRT

-505 GYLCQMEPIAHFG
+505 GYLCQMEPVAHFG
-518 IGEDKP
+518 LGEDKP
-524 QRLEVQYPDGVI
+524 MKLDVQYPDGV
-536 VTVSLRKSD
+536 VVSASLRKSD
-545 KNKIHFVDHPN
+545 KNKVHFVDHPD
-556 KVHQ
+556 KVN

>member
-1 MYIRT
+1 MN
-6 EMEKIITAVTL
+6 KIMMFQTTLIFVWTLHTIFAVPQP
-17 TFSITF
+17 
-23 LSLYMDS
+23 D
-30 INAAQVQNEGMF
+30 GMF
-42 KRTKWLKG
+42 IKTNWLKN

-79 GPNFVLKYNAT
+79 GPNFVLKFDRA
-90 TKRLVNLAKQDQR
+90 TKRLINLAQDHR
-103 FSAIGDVGGQAIG
+103 YSAIADQGGQAIG

-153 NGRYVNLYSDP
+153 NGKYVNLYTDP
-164 VNSRMDAKSFA
+164 VNSRMEAKSFA

-190 SIIIATYSQGG
+190 SIVIATYSRGG
-201 TGNFALVE
+201 VGNFALVE

-217 NVRSGN
+217 DVSNGN

-228 VASIANINKATG
+228 VASVAKIDKATG

-252 NGKSDIFFGNEGNPW
+252 NGRSDIFFGNEGNPW

-285 EDVAEQAEIQD
+285 EDIAEQAEIQD

-305 LGDFNRDGLLD
+305 LADFNRDGLLD
-316 IAYGNWAGPHRLFMQ
+316 IAYGNWEGEHRLFMQ
-331 YKSAKGMRK
+331 YKAVGEARK
-340 FKNVATGD
+340 FRNIANRQ

-378 HRNPNDREPNK
+378 HRDPNDREPNK
-389 LFTVVPNP
+389 LFTIIPNQF
-397 SNNSNDPVIRKIDIG
+397 NNSSDPEIKKMNIG

-424 AVTDMDGDG
+424 AITDMDGDG
-433 LLDLLVSHGESKTQP
+433 VLDLLISHGESQTQP
-448 LQVYKVNRQLARNA
+448 LKVYRVNRDVSRNQA
-462 TGRKNN
+462 GKYN

-478 GAPARGAHVKLTTRS
+478 GAPARGALVKLTTRT

-505 GYLCQMEPIAHFG
+505 GYLCQMEPVAHFG
-518 IGEDKP
+518 LGEDKP
-524 QRLEVQYPDGVI
+524 MKLDVQYPDGV
-536 VTVSLRKSD
+536 VVSASLRKSD
-545 KNKIHFVDHPN
+545 KNKVHFVDHPD
-556 KVHQ
+556 KVN

>member
-1 MYIRT
+1 MN
-6 EMEKIITAVTL
+6 KIMMFQTTLIFVWTLHTIFAVPQP
-17 TFSITF
+17 
-23 LSLYMDS
+23 D
-30 INAAQVQNEGMF
+30 GMF
-42 KRTKWLKG
+42 IKTNWLKN

-79 GPNFVLKYNAT
+79 GPNFVLKFDRA
-90 TKRLVNLAKQDQR
+90 TKRLINLAQDHR
-103 FSAIGDVGGQAIG
+103 YNAIADQGGQAIG

-153 NGRYVNLYSDP
+153 NGKYVNLYTDP
-164 VNSRMDAKSFA
+164 VNSRMEAKSFA
-175 GRSVACIDR
+175 GRSVACIDK

-190 SIIIATYSQGG
+190 SIVIATYSRGG
-201 TGNFALVE
+201 VGNFALVE

-217 NVRSGN
+217 DVSTGN

-228 VASIANINKATG
+228 VASVAKIDKATG

-252 NGKSDIFFGNEGNPW
+252 NGRSDIFFGNEGNPW

-285 EDVAEQAEIQD
+285 EDIAEQAEIQD

-305 LGDFNRDGLLD
+305 LADFNRDGLLD
-316 IAYGNWAGPHRLFMQ
+316 IAYGNWEGEHRLFMQ
-331 YKSAKGMRK
+331 YKAVGEARK
-340 FKNVATGD
+340 FRNIANRQ

-378 HRNPNDREPNK
+378 HRDPNDREPNK
-389 LFTVVPNP
+389 LFTVIPNQF
-397 SNNSNDPVIRKIDIG
+397 NNSSDPEIKKMNIG

-424 AVTDMDGDG
+424 AITDMDGDG
-433 LLDLLVSHGESKTQP
+433 VLDLLISHGESQTQP
-448 LQVYKVNRQLARNA
+448 LKVYRVNRDVSRNQA
-462 TGRKNN
+462 GKYN

-478 GAPARGAHVKLTTRS
+478 GAPARGALVKLTTRT

-505 GYLCQMEPIAHFG
+505 GYLCQMEPVAHFG
-518 IGEDKP
+518 LGEDKP
-524 QRLEVQYPDGVI
+524 MKLDVQYPDGV
-536 VTVSLRKSD
+536 VVSASLRKSD
-545 KNKIHFVDHPN
+545 KNKVHFVDHPD
-556 KVHQ
+556 KVN

>member
-1 MYIRT
+1 MN
-6 EMEKIITAVTL
+6 KIMMFQTTLIFVWTLHTIFAVPQP
-17 TFSITF
+17 
-23 LSLYMDS
+23 D
-30 INAAQVQNEGMF
+30 GMF
-42 KRTKWLKG
+42 IKTNWLKN

-79 GPNFVLKYNAT
+79 GPNFVLKFDRA
-90 TKRLVNLAKQDQR
+90 TKRLINLAQDYR
-103 FSAIGDVGGQAIG
+103 YSAIADQGGQAIG

-153 NGRYVNLYSDP
+153 NGKYVNLYTDP
-164 VNSRMDAKSFA
+164 VNSRMEAKSFA

-184 LGTGKY
+184 IGTGKY
-190 SIIIATYSQGG
+190 SIVIATYSRGG
-201 TGNFALVE
+201 VGNFALVE

-217 NVRSGN
+217 DVSTGN

-228 VASIANINKATG
+228 VASVAKIDKATG

-252 NGKSDIFFGNEGNPW
+252 NGRSDIFFGNEGNPW

-285 EDVAEQAEIQD
+285 EDIAEQAEIQD

-305 LGDFNRDGLLD
+305 LADFNRDGLLD
-316 IAYGNWAGPHRLFMQ
+316 IAYGNWEGEHRLFMQ
-331 YKSAKGMRK
+331 YKAVGEARK
-340 FKNVATGD
+340 FRNIANRQ

-378 HRNPNDREPNK
+378 HRDPNDREPNK
-389 LFTVVPNP
+389 LFTVIPNQF
-397 SNNSNDPVIRKIDIG
+397 NNSSDPEIKKMNIG

-424 AVTDMDGDG
+424 AITDMDGDG
-433 LLDLLVSHGESKTQP
+433 VLDLLISHGESQTQP
-448 LQVYKVNRQLARNA
+448 LKVYRVNRDVSRNQA
-462 TGRKNN
+462 GKYN

-478 GAPARGAHVKLTTRS
+478 GAPARGALVKLTTRT

-505 GYLCQMEPIAHFG
+505 GYLCQMEPVAHFG
-518 IGEDKP
+518 LGEDKP
-524 QRLEVQYPDGVI
+524 MKLDVQYPDGV
-536 VTVSLRKSD
+536 VVSASLRKSD
-545 KNKIHFVDHPN
+545 KNKVHFVDHPD
-556 KVHQ
+556 KVN

>member
-1 MYIRT
+1 MN
-6 EMEKIITAVTL
+6 KIMMFQTTLIFVWTLHTIFAVPQP
-17 TFSITF
+17 
-23 LSLYMDS
+23 D
-30 INAAQVQNEGMF
+30 GMF
-42 KRTKWLKG
+42 IKTNWLKN

-79 GPNFVLKYNAT
+79 GPNFVLKFDRA
-90 TKRLVNLAKQDQR
+90 TKRLINLAQDHR
-103 FSAIGDVGGQAIG
+103 YSAIADQGGQAIG

-153 NGRYVNLYSDP
+153 NGKYVNLYTDP
-164 VNSRMDAKSFA
+164 VNSRMEAKSFA

-190 SIIIATYSQGG
+190 SIVIATYSRGG
-201 TGNFALVE
+201 VGNFALVE

-217 NVRSGN
+217 DVSTGN

-228 VASIANINKATG
+228 VASVAKIDKATG

-252 NGKSDIFFGNEGNPW
+252 NGRSDIFFGNEGNPW
-267 MGNPGD
+267 MGNPGH

-285 EDVAEQAEIQD
+285 EDIAEQAEIQD

-305 LGDFNRDGLLD
+305 LADFNRDGLLD
-316 IAYGNWAGPHRLFMQ
+316 IAYGNWEGEHRLFMQ
-331 YKSAKGMRK
+331 YKAVGEARK
-340 FKNVATGD
+340 FRNIANRQ

-378 HRNPNDREPNK
+378 HRDPNDREPNK
-389 LFTVVPNP
+389 LFTVIPNQFI
-397 SNNSNDPVIRKIDIG
+397 NSSDPEIKKMNIG

-424 AVTDMDGDG
+424 AITDMDGDG
-433 LLDLLVSHGESKTQP
+433 VLDLLISHGESQTQP
-448 LQVYKVNRQLARNA
+448 LKVYRVNRDVSRNQV
-462 TGRKNN
+462 GKYN

-478 GAPARGAHVKLTTRS
+478 GAPARGALVKLTTRT

-505 GYLCQMEPIAHFG
+505 GYLCQMEPLAHFG
-518 IGEDKP
+518 LGEDKP
-524 QRLEVQYPDGVI
+524 MKLDVQYPDGV
-536 VTVSLRKSD
+536 VVSASLRKSD
-545 KNKIHFVDHPN
+545 KNKVHFVDHPD
-556 KVHQ
+556 KVN

>member
-1 MYIRT
+1 MN
-6 EMEKIITAVTL
+6 KIMMFQTTLIFVWTLHTIFAVPQP
-17 TFSITF
+17 
-23 LSLYMDS
+23 D
-30 INAAQVQNEGMF
+30 GMF
-42 KRTKWLKG
+42 IKTNWLKN

-79 GPNFVLKYNAT
+79 GPNFVLKFDRA
-90 TKRLVNLAKQDQR
+90 TKRLINLAQDHR
-103 FSAIGDVGGQAIG
+103 YSAIADQGGQAIG

-153 NGRYVNLYSDP
+153 NGKYVNLYTDP
-164 VNSRMDAKSFA
+164 VNSRMEAKSFA

-190 SIIIATYSQGG
+190 SIVIATYSRGG
-201 TGNFALVE
+201 VGNFALVE

-217 NVRSGN
+217 DVSTGN

-228 VASIANINKATG
+228 VASVAKIDKATG

-252 NGKSDIFFGNEGNPW
+252 NGRSDIFFGNEGNPW

-285 EDVAEQAEIQD
+285 EDIAEQAEIQD

-305 LGDFNRDGLLD
+305 LADFNRDGLLD
-316 IAYGNWAGPHRLFMQ
+316 IAYGNWEGEHRLFMQ
-331 YKSAKGMRK
+331 YKAVGEARK
-340 FKNVATGD
+340 FRNIANRQ

-378 HRNPNDREPNK
+378 HRDPNDREPNK
-389 LFTVVPNP
+389 LFTIIPNQF
-397 SNNSNDPVIRKIDIG
+397 NNSSDPEIKKMNIG

-424 AVTDMDGDG
+424 AITDMDGDG
-433 LLDLLVSHGESKTQP
+433 VLDLLISHGESQTQP
-448 LQVYKVNRQLARNA
+448 LKVYRVNRDVSRNQA
-462 TGRKNN
+462 GKYN

-478 GAPARGAHVKLTTRS
+478 GAPARGALVKLTTRT

-505 GYLCQMEPIAHFG
+505 GYLCQMEPVAHFG
-518 IGEDKP
+518 LGEDKP
-524 QRLEVQYPDGVI
+524 MKLDVQYPDGV
-536 VTVSLRKSD
+536 VVSASLRKSD
-545 KNKIHFVDHPN
+545 KNKVHFVDHPD
-556 KVHQ
+556 KVN

>member
-1 MYIRT
+1 MN
-6 EMEKIITAVTL
+6 KIMMFQTTLIFVWTLHTIFAVPQP
-17 TFSITF
+17 
-23 LSLYMDS
+23 D
-30 INAAQVQNEGMF
+30 GMF
-42 KRTKWLKG
+42 IKTNWLKN

-79 GPNFVLKYNAT
+79 GPNFVLKFDRA
-90 TKRLVNLAKQDQR
+90 TKRLINLAQDHR
-103 FSAIGDVGGQAIG
+103 YSAIADHGGQAIG

-153 NGRYVNLYSDP
+153 NGKYVNLYTDP
-164 VNSRMDAKSFA
+164 VNSRMEAKSFA

-190 SIIIATYSQGG
+190 SIVIATYSRGG
-201 TGNFALVE
+201 VGNFALVE

-217 NVRSGN
+217 DVSTGN

-228 VASIANINKATG
+228 VASVAKIDKATG

-252 NGKSDIFFGNEGNPW
+252 NGRSDIFFGNEGNPW

-285 EDVAEQAEIQD
+285 EDIAEQAEIQD

-305 LGDFNRDGLLD
+305 LADFNRDGLLD
-316 IAYGNWAGPHRLFMQ
+316 IAYGNWEGEHRLFMQ
-331 YKSAKGMRK
+331 YKAVGEARK
-340 FKNVATGD
+340 FRNIANRQ

-378 HRNPNDREPNK
+378 HRDPNDREPNK
-389 LFTVVPNP
+389 LFTVIPNQF
-397 SNNSNDPVIRKIDIG
+397 NNSSDPEIKKMNIG

-424 AVTDMDGDG
+424 AITDMDGDG
-433 LLDLLVSHGESKTQP
+433 VLDLLISHGESQTQP
-448 LQVYKVNRQLARNA
+448 LKVYRVNRDVSRNQA
-462 TGRKNN
+462 GKYN

-478 GAPARGAHVKLTTRS
+478 GAPARGALVKLTTRT

-505 GYLCQMEPIAHFG
+505 GYLCQMEPVAHFG
-518 IGEDKP
+518 LGEDKP
-524 QRLEVQYPDGVI
+524 MKLDVQYPDGV
-536 VTVSLRKSD
+536 VVSASLRKSD
-545 KNKIHFVDHPN
+545 KNKVHFVDHPD
-556 KVHQ
+556 KVN

>member
-1 MYIRT
+1 MN
-6 EMEKIITAVTL
+6 KIMMFQTTLIFVWTLHTIFAVPQP
-17 TFSITF
+17 
-23 LSLYMDS
+23 D
-30 INAAQVQNEGMF
+30 GMF
-42 KRTKWLKG
+42 IKTNWLKN

-65 DNDGSLEWIVAGFS
+65 DNDGYLEWIVAGFS
-79 GPNFVLKYNAT
+79 GPNFVLKFDRA
-90 TKRLVNLAKQDQR
+90 TKRLINLAQDHR
-103 FSAIGDVGGQAIG
+103 YSAIADQGGQAIG

-153 NGRYVNLYSDP
+153 NGKYVNLYTDP
-164 VNSRMDAKSFA
+164 VNSRMEAKSFA

-190 SIIIATYSQGG
+190 SIVIATYSRGG
-201 TGNFALVE
+201 VGNFALVE

-217 NVRSGN
+217 DVSTGN

-228 VASIANINKATG
+228 VASVARIDKATG

-252 NGKSDIFFGNEGNPW
+252 NGRSDIFFGNEGNPW

-285 EDVAEQAEIQD
+285 EDIAEQAEIQD

-305 LGDFNRDGLLD
+305 LADFNRDGLLD
-316 IAYGNWAGPHRLFMQ
+316 IAYGNWEGEHRLFMQ
-331 YKSAKGMRK
+331 YKAVGEARK
-340 FKNVATGD
+340 FRNIANRQ

-378 HRNPNDREPNK
+378 HRDPNDREPNK
-389 LFTVVPNP
+389 LFTVIPNQF
-397 SNNSNDPVIRKIDIG
+397 NNSSDPEIKKMNIG

-424 AVTDMDGDG
+424 AITDMDGDG
-433 LLDLLVSHGESKTQP
+433 ILDLLISHGESQTQP
-448 LQVYKVNRQLARNA
+448 LKVYRVNRDVSRNQA
-462 TGRKNN
+462 GKYN

-478 GAPARGAHVKLTTRS
+478 GAPARGALVKLTTRT

-505 GYLCQMEPIAHFG
+505 GYLCQMEPVAHFG
-518 IGEDKP
+518 LGEDTPMK
-524 QRLEVQYPDGVI
+524 LDVQYPDGV
-536 VTVSLRKSD
+536 VVSASLRKSD
-545 KNKIHFVDHPN
+545 KNKVHFVDHPD
-556 KVHQ
+556 KVN

>member
-1 MYIRT
+1 MN
-6 EMEKIITAVTL
+6 KIMMFQTTLIFVWTLHTIFAVPQP
-17 TFSITF
+17 
-23 LSLYMDS
+23 D
-30 INAAQVQNEGMF
+30 GMF
-42 KRTKWLKG
+42 IKTNWLKN

-79 GPNFVLKYNAT
+79 GPNFVLKFDRA
-90 TKRLVNLAKQDQR
+90 TKRLINLAQDHR
-103 FSAIGDVGGQAIG
+103 YSAIADQGGQAIG

-142 ADYGDSLFKWR
+142 SDYGDSLFKWR
-153 NGRYVNLYSDP
+153 NGKYVNLYTDP
-164 VNSRMDAKSFA
+164 VNSRMEAKSFA

-190 SIIIATYSQGG
+190 SIVIATYSRGG
-201 TGNFALVE
+201 VGNFALVE

-217 NVRSGN
+217 DVSTGN

-228 VASIANINKATG
+228 VASVAKIDKATG

-252 NGKSDIFFGNEGNPW
+252 NGRSDIFFGNEGNPW

-285 EDVAEQAEIQD
+285 EDIAEQAEIQD

-305 LGDFNRDGLLD
+305 LADFNRDGLLD
-316 IAYGNWAGPHRLFMQ
+316 IAYGNWEGEHRLFMQ
-331 YKSAKGMRK
+331 YKAVGEARK
-340 FKNVATGD
+340 FRNIANRQ

-378 HRNPNDREPNK
+378 HRDPNDREPNK
-389 LFTVVPNP
+389 LFTVIPNQF
-397 SNNSNDPVIRKIDIG
+397 NNSSDPEIKKMNIG

-424 AVTDMDGDG
+424 AITDIDGDG
-433 LLDLLVSHGESKTQP
+433 VLDLLISHGESQTQP
-448 LQVYKVNRQLARNA
+448 LKVYRVNRDVSRNQA
-462 TGRKNN
+462 GKYN

-478 GAPARGAHVKLTTRS
+478 GAPARGALVKLTTRT

-505 GYLCQMEPIAHFG
+505 GYLCQMEPVAHFG
-518 IGEDKP
+518 LGEDKP
-524 QRLEVQYPDGVI
+524 MKLDVQYPDGV
-536 VTVSLRKSD
+536 VVSASLRKSD
-545 KNKIHFVDHPN
+545 KNKVHFVDHPD
-556 KVHQ
+556 KVN

>member
-1 MYIRT
+1 MN
-6 EMEKIITAVTL
+6 KIMMFQTTLIFVWTLHTIFAVPQP
-17 TFSITF
+17 
-23 LSLYMDS
+23 D
-30 INAAQVQNEGMF
+30 GMF
-42 KRTKWLKG
+42 IKTNWLKN

-79 GPNFVLKYNAT
+79 GPNFVLKFDRA
-90 TKRLVNLAKQDQR
+90 TKRLINLAQDHR
-103 FSAIGDVGGQAIG
+103 YSAIADQGGQAIG

-153 NGRYVNLYSDP
+153 NGKYVNLYTDP
-164 VNSRMDAKSFA
+164 VNSRMEAKSFA

-190 SIIIATYSQGG
+190 SIVIATYSRGG
-201 TGNFALVE
+201 VGNFALVE

-217 NVRSGN
+217 EVSTGN

-228 VASIANINKATG
+228 IASVAKIDKATG

-252 NGKSDIFFGNEGNPW
+252 NGRSDIFFGNEGNPW

-285 EDVAEQAEIQD
+285 EDIAEQAEIQD

-305 LGDFNRDGLLD
+305 LADFNRDGLLD
-316 IAYGNWAGPHRLFMQ
+316 IAYGNWEGEHRLFMQ
-331 YKSAKGMRK
+331 FKAVGEARK
-340 FKNVATGD
+340 FRNIANRQ

-378 HRNPNDREPNK
+378 HRDPNDREPNK
-389 LFTVVPNP
+389 LFTVIPNQFD
-397 SNNSNDPVIRKIDIG
+397 NSSDPEIKKMNIG

-424 AVTDMDGDG
+424 AITDMDGDG
-433 LLDLLVSHGESKTQP
+433 VLDLLISHGESQTQP
-448 LQVYKVNRQLARNA
+448 LKVYRVNRDVSRNQA
-462 TGRKNN
+462 GKYN

-478 GAPARGAHVKLTTRS
+478 GAPARGALVKLTTRT

-505 GYLCQMEPIAHFG
+505 GYLCQMEPVAHFG
-518 IGEDKP
+518 LGEDKP
-524 QRLEVQYPDGVI
+524 MKLDVQYPDGV
-536 VTVSLRKSD
+536 VVSASLRKSD
-545 KNKIHFVDHPN
+545 KNKVHFVDHPD
-556 KVHQ
+556 KVN

>member
-1 MYIRT
+1 MN
-6 EMEKIITAVTL
+6 KIMMFQTTLIFVWTLHTIFAVPQP
-17 TFSITF
+17 
-23 LSLYMDS
+23 D
-30 INAAQVQNEGMF
+30 GMF
-42 KRTKWLKG
+42 IKTNWLKN

-79 GPNFVLKYNAT
+79 GPNFVLKFDRA
-90 TKRLVNLAKQDQR
+90 TKRLINLAQDHR
-103 FSAIGDVGGQAIG
+103 YSAIADQGGQAIG

-153 NGRYVNLYSDP
+153 NGKYVNLYTDP
-164 VNSRMDAKSFA
+164 VNSRMEAKSFA

-190 SIIIATYSQGG
+190 SIVIATYSRGG
-201 TGNFALVE
+201 VGNFALVE

-217 NVRSGN
+217 DVSTGN

-228 VASIANINKATG
+228 VASVAKIDKATG

-252 NGKSDIFFGNEGNPW
+252 NGRSDIFFGNEGNPW

-285 EDVAEQAEIQD
+285 EDIAEQAEIQD

-305 LGDFNRDGLLD
+305 LADFNRDGLLD
-316 IAYGNWAGPHRLFMQ
+316 IAYGNWEGEHRLFMQ
-331 YKSAKGMRK
+331 YKAVGEARK
-340 FKNVATGD
+340 FRNIANRQ

-378 HRNPNDREPNK
+378 HRDPNDREPNK
-389 LFTVVPNP
+389 LFTVIPNQF
-397 SNNSNDPVIRKIDIG
+397 NNSSDPEIKKMNIG

-424 AVTDMDGDG
+424 AITDMDGDG
-433 LLDLLVSHGESKTQP
+433 VLDLLISHGESQTQP
-448 LQVYKVNRQLARNA
+448 LKVYRVNRDVSRNQV
-462 TGRKNN
+462 GKYN

-478 GAPARGAHVKLTTRS
+478 GAPARGALVKLTTRT

-505 GYLCQMEPIAHFG
+505 GYLCQMEPVAHFG
-518 IGEDKP
+518 LGEDKP
-524 QRLEVQYPDGVI
+524 MKLDVQYPDGV
-536 VTVSLRKSD
+536 VVSASLRKSD
-545 KNKIHFVDHPN
+545 KNKVHFVDHPD
-556 KVHQ
+556 KVN

>member
-1 MYIRT
+1 MS
-6 EMEKIITAVTL
+6 KIMMFQTTLIFVWTLHTIFAVPQP
-17 TFSITF
+17 
-23 LSLYMDS
+23 D
-30 INAAQVQNEGMF
+30 GMF
-42 KRTKWLKG
+42 IKTNWLKN

-79 GPNFVLKYNAT
+79 GPNFVLKFDRA
-90 TKRLVNLAKQDQR
+90 TKRLINLAQDHR
-103 FSAIGDVGGQAIG
+103 YSAIADQGGQAIG

-153 NGRYVNLYSDP
+153 NGKYVNLYTDP
-164 VNSRMDAKSFA
+164 VNSRMEAKSFA

-190 SIIIATYSQGG
+190 SIVIATYSRGG
-201 TGNFALVE
+201 VGNFALVE

-217 NVRSGN
+217 EVSTGN

-228 VASIANINKATG
+228 VASVARIDKATG

-252 NGKSDIFFGNEGNPW
+252 NGRSDIFFGNEGNPW

-285 EDVAEQAEIQD
+285 EDIAEQAEIQD

-305 LGDFNRDGLLD
+305 LADFNRDGLLD
-316 IAYGNWAGPHRLFMQ
+316 IAYGNWEGEHRLFMQ
-331 YKSAKGMRK
+331 FKAVGEARK
-340 FKNVATGD
+340 FRNIANRQ

-378 HRNPNDREPNK
+378 HRDPNDREPNK
-389 LFTVVPNP
+389 LFTVIPNQF
-397 SNNSNDPVIRKIDIG
+397 NNSSDPEIKKMNIG

-424 AVTDMDGDG
+424 AITDMDGDG
-433 LLDLLVSHGESKTQP
+433 VLDLLISHGESQTQP
-448 LQVYKVNRQLARNA
+448 LKVYRVNRDVSRNQA
-462 TGRKNN
+462 GKYN

-478 GAPARGAHVKLTTRS
+478 GAPARGALVKLTTRT

-505 GYLCQMEPIAHFG
+505 GYLCQMEPVAHFG
-518 IGEDKP
+518 LGEDKP
-524 QRLEVQYPDGVI
+524 MKLDVQYPDGV
-536 VTVSLRKSD
+536 VVSASLRKSD
-545 KNKIHFVDHPN
+545 KNKVHFVDHPD
-556 KVHQ
+556 KVN

>member
-1 MYIRT
+1 MN
-6 EMEKIITAVTL
+6 KIMMFQTTLIFVWTMHTIFAVPQP
-17 TFSITF
+17 
-23 LSLYMDS
+23 D
-30 INAAQVQNEGMF
+30 GMF
-42 KRTKWLKG
+42 IKTNWLKN

-79 GPNFVLKYNAT
+79 GPNFVLKFDRA
-90 TKRLVNLAKQDQR
+90 TKRLINLAQDHR
-103 FSAIGDVGGQAIG
+103 YSAIADQGGQAIG

-153 NGRYVNLYSDP
+153 NGKYVNLYTDP
-164 VNSRMDAKSFA
+164 VNSRMEAKSFA

-190 SIIIATYSQGG
+190 SIVIATYSRGG
-201 TGNFALVE
+201 VGNFALVE

-217 NVRSGN
+217 DVSTGN

-228 VASIANINKATG
+228 VASVAKIDKATG

-252 NGKSDIFFGNEGNPW
+252 NGRSDIFFGNEGNPW

-285 EDVAEQAEIQD
+285 EDIAEQAEIQD
-296 KYNNARGIS
+296 KYNNARGLS
-305 LGDFNRDGLLD
+305 LADFNRDGLLD
-316 IAYGNWAGPHRLFMQ
+316 IAYGNWEGEHRLFMQ
-331 YKSAKGMRK
+331 YKAVGEARK
-340 FKNVATGD
+340 FRNIANRQ

-378 HRNPNDREPNK
+378 HRDPNDREPNK
-389 LFTVVPNP
+389 LFTVIPNQF
-397 SNNSNDPVIRKIDIG
+397 NNSSDPEIKKMNIG

-424 AVTDMDGDG
+424 AITDMDGDG
-433 LLDLLVSHGESKTQP
+433 VLDLLISHGESQTQP
-448 LQVYKVNRQLARNA
+448 LKVYRVNRDVSRNQA
-462 TGRKNN
+462 GKYN

-478 GAPARGAHVKLTTRS
+478 GAPARGALVKLTTRT

-505 GYLCQMEPIAHFG
+505 GYLCQMEPVAHFG
-518 IGEDKP
+518 LGEDKP
-524 QRLEVQYPDGVI
+524 MKLDVQYPDGV
-536 VTVSLRKSD
+536 VVSASLRKSD
-545 KNKIHFVDHPN
+545 KNKVHFVDHPD
-556 KVHQ
+556 KVN

>member
-1 MYIRT
+1 MN
-6 EMEKIITAVTL
+6 KIMMFQTTLIFVWTLHTIFAVPQP
-17 TFSITF
+17 
-23 LSLYMDS
+23 D
-30 INAAQVQNEGMF
+30 GMF
-42 KRTKWLKG
+42 IKTNWLKN

-79 GPNFVLKYNAT
+79 GPNFVLKFDRA
-90 TKRLVNLAKQDQR
+90 TKRLINLAQDHR
-103 FSAIGDVGGQAIG
+103 YSAIADQGGQAIG

-153 NGRYVNLYSDP
+153 NGKYVNLYTDP
-164 VNSRMDAKSFA
+164 VNSRMEAKSFA

-190 SIIIATYSQGG
+190 SIVIATYSRGG
-201 TGNFALVE
+201 VGNFALVE

-217 NVRSGN
+217 DVSTGN

-228 VASIANINKATG
+228 VASVAKIDKATG

-252 NGKSDIFFGNEGNPW
+252 NGRSDIFFGNEGNPW

-285 EDVAEQAEIQD
+285 EDIAEQAEIQD

-305 LGDFNRDGLLD
+305 LADFNRDGLLD
-316 IAYGNWAGPHRLFMQ
+316 IAYGNWEGEHRLFMQ
-331 YKSAKGMRK
+331 YKAVGEARK
-340 FKNVATGD
+340 FRNIANRQ

-378 HRNPNDREPNK
+378 HRDPNDREPNK
-389 LFTVVPNP
+389 LFTVIPNQF
-397 SNNSNDPVIRKIDIG
+397 NNSSDPEIKKMNIG

-424 AVTDMDGDG
+424 AITDMDGDG
-433 LLDLLVSHGESKTQP
+433 VLDLLISHGESQTQP
-448 LQVYKVNRQLARNA
+448 LKVYRVNRDVSRNQA
-462 TGRKNN
+462 GKYN

-478 GAPARGAHVKLTTRS
+478 RAPARGALVKLTTRT

-505 GYLCQMEPIAHFG
+505 GYLCQMEPVAHFG
-518 IGEDKP
+518 LGEDKP
-524 QRLEVQYPDGVI
+524 MKLDVQYPDGV
-536 VTVSLRKSD
+536 VVSASLRKSD
-545 KNKIHFVDHPN
+545 KNKVHFVDHPD
-556 KVHQ
+556 KVN